1 MGRNSPRVGPAT
13 QSYAPEIRRVLA
25 VLTSSAA
32 SVKTGGT
39 PAAPRP
45 TPRVLAY
52 DLCPGRVRRVAFGM
66 FDVPFEEIAPI
77 AGRSPGGPGSS
88 PTGHGGASRGM
99 PELRSG
105 SGSAAGHC
113 RCLPRCGARRRLRG
127 ASSNARPPMWCFE
140 STSASQRRRGCSGG
154 ARRGRA
160 SRRLRPADR
169 PGLRGAPGTRER
181 SRRDHRDLGRSAC
194 LRIELRDRAGRED
207 CRDRHP
213 RRPPSSIPNG
223 RGGVGEGMRSRLAP
237 SWSLIVDRGPATA
250 RMVSGYCSKRP
261 RPFEAHLGLFR
272 WVKRT
277 SNRKEWLLTDGRVRL
292 VSSLTGD

>member
-88 PTGHGGASRGM
+88 PTGHGGASRGC
-99 PELRSG
+99 PNCEADPARQRAIVDVFL
-105 SGSAAGHC
+105 AAG
-113 RCLPRCGARRRLRG
+113 RDGDSEVLLRMLDPRCGASSRRR
-127 ASSNARPPMWCFE
+127 RP
-140 STSASQRRRGCSGG
+140 SGVEGVPG
-154 ARRGRA
+154 ARDVAEQVVAFGR
-160 SRRLRPADR
+160 RIG
-169 PGLRGAPGTRER
+169 PG
-181 SRRDHRDLGRSAC
+181 
-194 LRIELRDRAGRED
+194 
-207 CRDRHP
+207 
-213 RRPPSSIPNG
+213 
-223 RGGVGEGMRSRLAP
+223 
-237 SWSLIVDRGPATA
+237 
-250 RMVSGYCSKRP
+250 SG
-261 RPFEAHLGLFR
+261 
-272 WVKRT
+272 
-277 SNRKEWLLTDGRVRL
+277 
-292 VSSLTGD
+292 